1 MYRSLVLLSSKRMT
15 SSYDTVFWAQR
26 WKNNQMLNAIKNN
39 NPNVIITQCDTLEK
53 INNLQKLVKKQKEKI
68 LKNLLENM
76 KKEY

>member
-1 MYRSLVLLSSKRMT
+1 MYRSLVRLSSKHVT
-15 SSYDTVFWAQR
+15 CGQR
-26 WKNNQMLNAIKNN
+26 WKNNQMLNSIKIY

-53 INNLQKLVKKQKEKI
+53 INNLQKLVAKQKEKI